1 MISLCPFCLHA
12 EFCIAVASRKIQSLV
27 PLAELLVRSPF
38 PDELVWVPVAF
49 PQTDRFYRM
58 VTPHFH
64 RKGVECEGQGRT
76 LGPVGFC
83 GP

>member
-38 PDELVWVPVAF
+38 PDEELVWVPVALS
-49 PQTDRFYRM
+49 PDRQ
-58 VTPHFH
+58 V
-64 RKGVECEGQGRT
+64 
-76 LGPVGFC
+76 L
-83 GP
+83 